1 MNMVITG
8 DELRVILRN
17 YPTGVTIVTTVNR
30 GEYYGLTVNS
40 FTSVS
45 LNPPLVLVSIDKSTA
60 SHKAI
65 SESGVY
71 AVNIL
76 PYDMRDLAIKF
87 ATAPKEERFKGLRIF
102 TAKTGSPIIDGS
114 IAYLDCRVVN
124 AYDVSDHTLFIGLVE
139 DGKVLN
145 NKPPLIYLNRN
156 YYTLQV

>member
-1 MNMVITG
+1 MVITG
-8 DELRVILRN
+8 EELKAILRN
-17 YPTGVTIVTTVNR
+17 YPTGVTVVTTVNN

-45 LNPPLVLVSIDKSTA
+45 LDPPLVLVALDKKVG

-65 SESGVY
+65 NESGIY

-76 PYDMRDLAIKF
+76 PYDMKDVAIRF
-87 ATAPKEERFKGLRIF
+87 ATAPREERFKGLRII

-114 IAYLDCRVVN
+114 IAYLDCRVV
-124 AYDVSDHTLFIGLVE
+124 ARYDAGDHTLFIGQVE

-145 NKPPLIYLNRN
+145 LKPPLIYLNRN
-156 YYTLQV
+156 YYTIKVS